1 MPLKTSSSP
10 SLDSALPSAARWR
23 PPPLSSV
30 AGRLRPDAP
39 AQHEAARKNIPHLG
53 SSEVFMTPRDPEPEP
68 ALDPRIVNTMR
79 MSEDTRSDDFPDI
92 ATNPSDRFEV
102 WMT

>member
-1 MPLKTSSSP
+1 
-10 SLDSALPSAARWR
+10 
-23 PPPLSSV
+23 
-30 AGRLRPDAP
+30 
-39 AQHEAARKNIPHLG
+39 
-53 SSEVFMTPRDPEPEP
+53 MTPRDPEPEP